1 MKSLITA
8 LLICLSISIQAQ
20 VKDDDVLFTVDG
32 EPVMATEF
40 IRVYSKNLDLV
51 QDESQKDVEAYL
63 ELFINYQLK
72 VKEARRLE
80 LDKDPQYIR
89 EFNNYKS
96 QLAKNYMSDSKVTD
110 ELVREAYNRTITDVN
125 ASHILIRM
133 DENQTDTI
141 PTYNQILKLRDR
153 VIKEG
158 YKAVQKDV
166 HNGQTVFAEDLG
178 YFGAFKMVYPFESA
192 AFNTAVGEVSMPFRT
207 RFGYH
212 IVTINDKREA
222 LGEVT
227 VAHIMIANQQKD
239 STVNPE
245 ARAKQIYS
253 KIQQGEKFESLAK
266 QFSDDKSSS
275 KKGGVLAP
283 FTGGQLSSQEFES
296 VAFSLENPGDIS
308 EPFKT
313 DFGWHIVKLIRKKGI
328 QPFETVKAELQNR
341 VKRDSR
347 SNLISSALAKKLATQ
362 YKISNNEASIN
373 YFKSIINDAYFK
385 QAWRIGEDF
394 KKKD

>member
-1 MKSLITA
+1 
-8 LLICLSISIQAQ
+8 
-20 VKDDDVLFTVDG
+20 
-32 EPVMATEF
+32 
-40 IRVYSKNLDLV
+40 
-51 QDESQKDVEAYL
+51 
-63 ELFINYQLK
+63 
-72 VKEARRLE
+72 
-80 LDKDPQYIR
+80 
-89 EFNNYKS
+89 
-96 QLAKNYMSDSKVTD
+96 
-110 ELVREAYNRTITDVN
+110 
-125 ASHILIRM
+125 M

-222 LGEVT
+222 PFEVT

-275 KKGGVLAP
+275 KK
-283 FTGGQLSSQEFES
+283 EEC
-296 VAFSLENPGDIS
+296 
-308 EPFKT
+308 
-313 DFGWHIVKLIRKKGI
+313 
-328 QPFETVKAELQNR
+328 
-341 VKRDSR
+341 
-347 SNLISSALAKKLATQ
+347 
-362 YKISNNEASIN
+362 
-373 YFKSIINDAYFK
+373 
-385 QAWRIGEDF
+385 
-394 KKKD
+394 